1 MATKKET
8 QKMLNLLGRNNFVVL
23 DIETTA
29 FSPVKGGRITEI
41 GAVKYV
47 DGKVV
52 DKYSQ
57 LINPEMKIP
66 ANITKLTGITNDMVQ
81 GKPVYG
87 QVLPVFQQFIDGFLV
102 VAHNAKFDWNRF
114 LLFYFEKV
122 GIHPKNEVL
131 DSVAVFKHFCP
142 NKGKYKLDDFCTT
155 FGYLNKNRHRAY
167 EDAEATGYCLLELKR
182 RFASEIPEVEEEPI
196 KVQSVQKISQPEIF
210 VKRVKYWE
218 KKVSSTKLMKRQYVN
233 INDKKKYGTVYFD
246 IPTKTWYNNNYPGE
260 VDFEIVNEKVLRF
273 LNLNSTIELCSF
285 KN

>member
-102 VAHNAKFDWNRF
+102 VAHNATFDWNRF

-260 VDFEIVNEKVLRF
+260 VDFEVVNEKVLRF

>member
-23 DIETTA
+23 DIETTEL
-29 FSPVKGGRITEI
+29 SPTKGGRIAEI

-47 DGKVV
+47 DGKIV
-52 DKYSQ
+52 DTYSQ
-57 LINPEMKIP
+57 LINPEMKIS
-66 ANITKLTGITNDMVQ
+66 NKITKLTGITNDMVQ

-87 QVLPVFQQFIDGFLV
+87 QVLPKFYQFINGFLV
-102 VAHNAKFDWNRF
+102 IAHNAKFDWNRF

-122 GIHPKNEVL
+122 GIHPENEVL
-131 DSVAVFKHFCP
+131 DSIAVFKHFCP
-142 NKGKYKLDDFCTT
+142 GRRKYNLDEFCTT
-155 FGYLNKNRHRAY
+155 FGYLNKNRHRAF
-167 EDAEATGYCLLELKR
+167 EDAEATGECLLELKR
-182 RFASEIPEVEEEPI
+182 RFANEIPVVKEEPVP
-196 KVQSVQKISQPEIF
+196 VQPVQKVSQPEIF

-233 INDKKKYGTVYFD
+233 INDKKNYGTVYFD
-246 IPTKTWYNNNYPGE
+246 IPTQTWYNNNYPGE
-260 VDFEIVNEKVLRF
+260 VDFSIVNEKVLQF

>member
-23 DIETTA
+23 DIETTEL
-29 FSPVKGGRITEI
+29 SPTKGGRIAEI

-47 DGKVV
+47 DGKIV
-52 DKYSQ
+52 DTYSQ
-57 LINPEMKIP
+57 LLNPEMKIS
-66 ANITKLTGITNDMVQ
+66 NKITKLTGITNDMVQ

-87 QVLPVFQQFIDGFLV
+87 QVLPKFYQFINGFLV
-102 VAHNAKFDWNRF
+102 IAHNAKFDWNRF

-122 GIHPKNEVL
+122 GIHPENEVL
-131 DSVAVFKHFCP
+131 DSIAVFKHFCP
-142 NKGKYKLDDFCTT
+142 GRRKYNLDEFCTT
-155 FGYLNKNRHRAY
+155 FGYLNKNRHRAF
-167 EDAEATGYCLLELKR
+167 EDAEATGECLLELKQ
-182 RFASEIPEVEEEPI
+182 RFANEIPVVKEEPVP
-196 KVQSVQKISQPEIF
+196 VQPVQKVSQPEIF

-233 INDKKKYGTVYFD
+233 INDKKNYGTVYFD
-246 IPTKTWYNNNYPGE
+246 IPTQTWYNNNYPGE
-260 VDFEIVNEKVLRF
+260 VDFSIVNEKVLQF

>member
-23 DIETTA
+23 DIETTEL
-29 FSPVKGGRITEI
+29 SPTKGGRIAEI

-47 DGKVV
+47 DGKIV
-52 DKYSQ
+52 DTYSQ
-57 LINPEMKIP
+57 LLNPEMKIS
-66 ANITKLTGITNDMVQ
+66 NKITKLTGITNDMVQ

-87 QVLPVFQQFIDGFLV
+87 QVLPKFYQFINGFLV
-102 VAHNAKFDWNRF
+102 IAHNAKFDWNRF

-122 GIHPKNEVL
+122 GIHPENEVL
-131 DSVAVFKHFCP
+131 DSIAVFKHFCP
-142 NKGKYKLDDFCTT
+142 GRRKYNLDEFCTT
-155 FGYLNKNRHRAY
+155 FGYLNKNRHRAF
-167 EDAEATGYCLLELKR
+167 EDAEATGECLLELKR
-182 RFASEIPEVEEEPI
+182 RFANEIPVVKEEPVP
-196 KVQSVQKISQPEIF
+196 VQPVQKVSQPEIF

-233 INDKKKYGTVYFD
+233 INDKKNYGTVYFD
-246 IPTKTWYNNNYPGE
+246 IPTQTWYNNNYPGE
-260 VDFEIVNEKVLRF
+260 VDFSIVNEKVLQF